1 MRKTFDIVIVGGG
14 ITGLTAAAILAASK
28 HRDQLRIRVVDAQPQ
43 PQPVPD
49 DEISLRVSAIATG
62 SAALLDRVGAWPHI
76 GDAQA
81 CPYERMQVWDASDAP
96 DSPTALCFDAAD
108 FAIGELGF
116 IVENARLR
124 SALFAALG
132 SGPVEFAFDATID
145 SLESSDE
152 GHRLVLEDG
161 RPLHADLVIAAD
173 GARSWVRNRFGIET
187 HEQPYGQTAFVTHV
201 RPERP
206 HRNTAWQRFLADG
219 PLGMLPL
226 PDGRVSV
233 VWSTT
238 DAQAQEAYAASD
250 TDLGRLLTS
259 ASDYVLG
266 TLTTEGPRGNFALH
280 ARHAEHYVLPGIALI
295 GDAAHAVHP
304 LAGQGA
310 NLGLQDAEALAGVID
325 AALAANEHPGDR
337 PVLRRYERER
347 KGANANM
354 LRFVTM
360 LNRLFA
366 SDVAAL
372 RVLRKTGMRLFN
384 NSGPLRDY
392 VVGVALG
399 TGRQDSDG
407 R

>member
-1 MRKTFDIVIVGGG
+1 
-14 ITGLTAAAILAASK
+14 
-28 HRDQLRIRVVDAQPQ
+28 
-43 PQPVPD
+43 
-49 DEISLRVSAIATG
+49 
-62 SAALLDRVGAWPHI
+62 
-76 GDAQA
+76 
-81 CPYERMQVWDASDAP
+81 
-96 DSPTALCFDAAD
+96 
-108 FAIGELGF
+108 
-116 IVENARLR
+116 
-124 SALFAALG
+124 
-132 SGPVEFAFDATID
+132 
-145 SLESSDE
+145 
-152 GHRLVLEDG
+152 
-161 RPLHADLVIAAD
+161 
-173 GARSWVRNRFGIET
+173 
-187 HEQPYGQTAFVTHV
+187 
-201 RPERP
+201 
-206 HRNTAWQRFLADG
+206 
-219 PLGMLPL
+219 MLPL

-250 TDLGRLLTS
+250 TDLGRLLTF

-399 TGRQDSDG
+399 TGRQESDG